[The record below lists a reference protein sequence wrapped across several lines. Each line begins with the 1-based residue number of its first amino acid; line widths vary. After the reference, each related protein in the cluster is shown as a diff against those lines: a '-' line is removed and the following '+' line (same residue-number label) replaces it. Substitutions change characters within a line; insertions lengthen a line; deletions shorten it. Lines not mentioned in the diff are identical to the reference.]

1 MEQRKKEHIELAFD
15 SQVAAK
21 DLDARFDYEP
31 MLSPHP
37 NGSTIPTTHF
47 LGKEQ
52 KLPMWVSSMTGG
64 TEMAGKINRNL
75 AKACREFGIGMGLG
89 SCRSIIDDDAYLAD
103 FDMRDLVGD
112 DLPLYANL
120 GINQVETLC
129 LNKQVDKITRLVEK
143 LRADGLFIHVNPFQ
157 EWFQP
162 EGDRLVRP
170 PIESVQELLE
180 LVNFPIIVK
189 EVGQGMGLESLRA
202 LLKLP
207 VAGVEFGAFGG
218 TNFAKLELMRNN
230 EKTKEVFEP
239 LSNIGH
245 DAYQMVGMVNSL
257 VAEEGDKIKCNQ
269 LIISGGIK
277 SYIDGYYLINKSKI
291 PAIYGQASTFLKYA
305 IENYEPLREYISHQV
320 SGLKMAYAYL
330 RVRE

>member
-1 MEQRKKEHIELAFD
+1 
-15 SQVAAK
+15 
-21 DLDARFDYEP
+21 
-31 MLSPHP
+31 MLSAHP
-37 NGSTIPTTHF
+37 NDATIPATDF
-47 LGKEQ
+47 LGKQQ

-64 TEMAGKINRNL
+64 TKMAGIINRNL
-75 AKACREFGIGMGLG
+75 AQACREFGIGMGLG
-89 SCRSIIDDDAYLAD
+89 SCRIILDDDTYFAD
-103 FDMRDLVGD
+103 FDMRDVIGD

-120 GINQVETLC
+120 GINQVEILC
-129 LNKQVDKITRLVEK
+129 MNKQVDKITRLVEK
-143 LRADGLFIHVNPFQ
+143 LRADGLFIHINPFQ

-162 EGDRLVRP
+162 EGDRLMRP

-180 LVNFPIIVK
+180 QVNFPIIVK

-207 VAGVEFGAFGG
+207 IAGVEFGAFGG

-230 EKTKEVFEP
+230 EQPKELFEP
-239 LSNIGH
+239 LSYIGH
-245 DAYQMVGMVNSL
+245 DAYQMVDMVNRI
-257 VAEEGDKIKCNQ
+257 VAEEGDKIKCQQ

-277 SYIDGYYLINKSKI
+277 SYLDGYYLIKKSKI

-305 IENYEPLREYISHQV
+305 LENYEPLREFISHQV